1 MNTNK
6 TVLTVAGLAI
16 LVAATPHE
24 ARMAV
29 AAVVG
34 SDYWSELWPY
44 VVVYLGALA
53 GYFAGPD
60 IAQRLRS
67 YAPERMNGP
76 TRTGG

>member
-1 MNTNK
+1 MSTSK

-24 ARMAV
+24 ARMTV
-29 AAVVG
+29 AAVIG

-60 IAQRLRS
+60 IAHKLRS
-67 YAPERMNGP
+67 FVAERMAGHAK
-76 TRTGG
+76 TGS

>member
-1 MNTNK
+1 MSTNK

-29 AAVVG
+29 AAIVG

-44 VVVYLGALA
+44 VVVYLGGLA

-60 IAQRLRS
+60 IAHKLRS
-67 YAPERMNGP
+67 FVAERLSGFAK
-76 TRTGG
+76 TRS